1 MRVAHHRRGGH
12 ANVQKEPCQRP
23 LDAISRVAA
32 RLLRDAHTLR
42 PRTRP
47 AKGLVH
53 ELGPHVSELSTIHP
67 HKTAQ
72 PCKGSETKDHLLP
85 VGRQLNVQA
94 KVSADAIGKR
104 PGRVGVP
111 MDDEDRLR
119 TAV

>member
-1 MRVAHHRRGGH
+1 MREAAFQRCGGH
-12 ANVQKEPCQRP
+12 ANVPKEPCQRP

-72 PCKGSETKDHLLP
+72 PGKGSGLQDDLLLI
-85 VGRQLNVQA
+85 GRQL
-94 KVSADAIGKR
+94 DIE
-104 PGRVGVP
+104 P
-111 MDDEDRLR
+111 
-119 TAV
+119 